1 MDTDRDD
8 DITDQDID
16 DIVNSFNDVDD
27 ILDAY
32 DDDEFMEVPDE
43 LNEVLSR
50 VERLKAKIRMQ
61 RNKTKRTR
69 KLKIALKRKSNNET
83 LLRRARKLAIKGM
96 KIKLAKKNIK
106 DMNFSDKVRVEK
118 IIAKRKAAI
127 DRIARKLLPKVRTIE
142 KERLTHDRHTK

>member
-1 MDTDRDD
+1 MDTDRDG